1 MISVVDAD
9 AVCWYP
15 APAQKSVH
23 HKCNSEA
30 AGVALIEYISV
41 SLAIVQ
47 ISAFRN
53 FQNFRLSLMRHCYSC
68 YRHQVSSKEL

>member
-9 AVCWYP
+9 ALCWYP

-47 ISAFRN
+47 ISDFS
-53 FQNFRLSLMRHCYSC
+53 FQELSEFQIESHAALLQLLPSPS
-68 YRHQVSSKEL
+68 QL